1 MPIDLLNAGLPQPNK
16 KNTILQ
22 MKTAFDGFTI
32 FDTAGE
38 RISELERS
46 TQKFLIL
53 QCKKARKKTGKKMGW
68 DGMGQGRWGGVNGV
82 ERNRTEQIRRKQN
95 RTEYP
100 VLFLESNIKSC
111 M

>member
-1 MPIDLLNAGLPQPNK
+1 
-16 KNTILQ
+16 

-53 QCKKARKKTGKKMGW
+53 QCKKARKKQEKRW
-68 DGMGQGRWGGVNGV
+68 DGMG
-82 ERNRTEQIRRKQN
+82 
-95 RTEYP
+95 
-100 VLFLESNIKSC
+100 
-111 M
+111 

>member
-46 TQKFLIL
+46 T
-53 QCKKARKKTGKKMGW
+53 
-68 DGMGQGRWGGVNGV
+68 
-82 ERNRTEQIRRKQN
+82 
-95 RTEYP
+95 
-100 VLFLESNIKSC
+100 
-111 M
+111 